1 MPVHLT
7 GYTSCVELLIY
18 IIITS
23 IHTYII
29 PLIYFVFLLIV
40 EGNIM
45 LIHFLI
51 KKYFL
56 ASCQ

>member
-1 MPVHLT
+1 
-7 GYTSCVELLIY
+7 VELLIY
-18 IIITS
+18 IILTS